1 MEQKVDEMFV
11 CGLPY
16 DEVVK
21 ILTIYKAT
29 QHSDAGWQEG
39 FREGYKYAYDQFQK
53 EVNSVV
59 ERMMHN
65 G

>member
-1 MEQKVDEMFV
+1 MKEYNVDEMMI

-29 QHSDAGWQEG
+29 GHANQDYQEG
-39 FREGYKYAYDQFQK
+39 FRDGVNKAYEEMQNIFK
-53 EVNSVV
+53 TEVVA
-59 ERMMHN
+59 RW
-65 G
+65 